1 MNYDDI
7 INLTYIKSKRR
18 KQMTLDE
25 RAAQFMPFAALTG
38 YGEMVK
44 ETGRLT
50 SKRIN
55 LDDDMK
61 EKINNKLLF
70 LNSKIKE
77 KPMATFTY
85 FINDIRKQGGKY
97 ITVSGN
103 IKKIDLIN
111 HMIVLV
117 DNTKIPI
124 NDIIDIN

>member
-7 INLTYIKSKRR
+7 INLTYIKSKRH
-18 KQMTLDE
+18 KQMSLDE

-55 LDDDMK
+55 LDEDMK
-61 EKINNKLLF
+61 ENINNKLLF

-77 KPMATFTY
+77 KPLVTFTY
-85 FINDIRKQGGKY
+85 FINDLRKQGGKY

-111 HMIVLV
+111 HIIVLV

-124 NDIIDIN
+124 NDIINVN

>member
-7 INLTYIKSKRR
+7 INFTYIKSKRH
-18 KQMTLDE
+18 KQMSLDE

-44 ETGRLT
+44 EMGRLT

-61 EKINNKLLF
+61 EKINNKLFF

-77 KPMATFTY
+77 KPLATFTY
-85 FINDIRKQGGKY
+85 FISDLRKEGGKY

-124 NDIIDIN
+124 NDIISVN